1 MVGDNP
7 RRVRPAVQPRTG
19 RTRIPRLRRRD
30 HTGATR
36 LRHAGVAA
44 AALHGAAVRVVGEDG
59 ADRVA
64 DEADLTGKAR
74 PLLGGEEGAVGGVG
88 GGHQLAEGLLVA
100 GRGGGEQRDGA
111 NRQAVTAHTYRR
123 MEEFY

>member
-7 RRVRPAVQPRTG
+7 RRVRPAVQPRTW

-44 AALHGAAVRVVGEDG
+44 AALHGAAERVVGEDPPRECLQF
-59 ADRVA
+59 DV
-64 DEADLTGKAR
+64 TGEFFS
-74 PLLGGEEGAVGGVG
+74 GSE
-88 GGHQLAEGLLVA
+88 
-100 GRGGGEQRDGA
+100 RGGGDYKQICSLKGDTLAGILSELCKL
-111 NRQAVTAHTYRR
+111 QAK
-123 MEEFY
+123 